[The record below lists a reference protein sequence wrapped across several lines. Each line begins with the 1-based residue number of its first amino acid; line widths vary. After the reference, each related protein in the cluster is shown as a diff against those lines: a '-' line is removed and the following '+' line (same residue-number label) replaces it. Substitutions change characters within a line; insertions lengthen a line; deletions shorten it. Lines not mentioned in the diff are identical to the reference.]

1 VDIEEIIKK
10 NSDELSD
17 LNIND
22 ILSEDLSD
30 IDEGEL
36 LSKKK
41 GDFDGESHE
50 QK

>member
-1 VDIEEIIKK
+1 VDIEENIKK